1 MSFVHGNLITE
12 KIASHLMIVNEYWKC
27 IKKMN
32 KLVRIK
38 LTEEEKALL
47 KKLKDS
53 ITPETIAEWGR
64 NEMIANIK
72 DDYAPH
78 PEAKGYTDIK

>member
-1 MSFVHGNLITE
+1 
-12 KIASHLMIVNEYWKC
+12 
-27 IKKMN
+27 MN

-53 ITPETIAEWGR
+53 ITPETIKEWGK
-64 NEMIANIK
+64 NEMRSNIK

-78 PEAKGYTDIK
+78 PEAKGYIDRK

>member
-1 MSFVHGNLITE
+1 
-12 KIASHLMIVNEYWKC
+12 
-27 IKKMN
+27 MN

-53 ITPETIAEWGR
+53 ITPETKEEWGE
-64 NEMIANIK
+64 NEMTSQIK

-78 PEAKGYTDIK
+78 PDAKGYTDKK

>member
-1 MSFVHGNLITE
+1 
-12 KIASHLMIVNEYWKC
+12 
-27 IKKMN
+27 MN
-32 KLVRIK
+32 KLVRII

-47 KKLKDS
+47 KKLRDS
-53 ITPETIAEWGR
+53 ITPETKKEWGR
-64 NEMIANIK
+64 NEMISNIK

>member
-1 MSFVHGNLITE
+1 
-12 KIASHLMIVNEYWKC
+12 
-27 IKKMN
+27 MN
-32 KLVRIK
+32 KLVRII

-53 ITPETIAEWGR
+53 ITPETKKEWR
-64 NEMIANIK
+64 INEMTSNIK

-78 PEAKGYTDIK
+78 PEAKGYVDKK

>member
-1 MSFVHGNLITE
+1 MD
-12 KIASHLMIVNEYWKC
+12 
-27 IKKMN
+27 

-38 LTEEEKALL
+38 LTEEEKELL

-53 ITPETIAEWGR
+53 ITPDTIEEWGR
-64 NEMIANIK
+64 NQMRTHVK

-78 PEAKGYTDIK
+78 PEARGYTDKK

>member
-1 MSFVHGNLITE
+1 
-12 KIASHLMIVNEYWKC
+12 
-27 IKKMN
+27 MN

-53 ITPETIAEWGR
+53 ITPETIEEWGR
-64 NEMIANIK
+64 NEMRSHIK

-78 PEAKGYTDIK
+78 SDAKGYEDKK

>member
-1 MSFVHGNLITE
+1 
-12 KIASHLMIVNEYWKC
+12 
-27 IKKMN
+27 MN

-53 ITPETIAEWGR
+53 INPDTIAEWGR
-64 NEMIANIK
+64 NEMRSHVRDN
-72 DDYAPH
+72 YAPH
-78 PEAKGYTDIK
+78 PEATGYNDKK

>member
-1 MSFVHGNLITE
+1 
-12 KIASHLMIVNEYWKC
+12 
-27 IKKMN
+27 MN

-53 ITPETIAEWGR
+53 INPETTAEWGR
-64 NEMIANIK
+64 NEMRSNVK
-72 DDYAPH
+72 DDYACH
-78 PEAKGYTDIK
+78 PDAKGLEDKK

>member
-1 MSFVHGNLITE
+1 
-12 KIASHLMIVNEYWKC
+12 
-27 IKKMN
+27 MN

-53 ITPETIAEWGR
+53 ITPETIAEWGM
-64 NEMIANIK
+64 NEMTSNLK
-72 DDYAPH
+72 DDYAAH
-78 PEAKGYTDIK
+78 PEATGYTDKK

>member
-1 MSFVHGNLITE
+1 
-12 KIASHLMIVNEYWKC
+12 
-27 IKKMN
+27 MN
-32 KLVRIK
+32 KLVRII

-53 ITPETIAEWGR
+53 ITPETIKEWGK
-64 NEMIANIK
+64 NEMRSNIK

-78 PEAKGYTDIK
+78 PEAKGYIDRK

>member
-1 MSFVHGNLITE
+1 
-12 KIASHLMIVNEYWKC
+12 
-27 IKKMN
+27 MN

-53 ITPETIAEWGR
+53 ITPEIKKEWEE
-64 NEMIANIK
+64 NEMRLHIK
-72 DDYAPH
+72 NDYAAH
-78 PEAKGYTDIK
+78 PEATGYTDKK

>member
-1 MSFVHGNLITE
+1 
-12 KIASHLMIVNEYWKC
+12 
-27 IKKMN
+27 MN

-53 ITPETIAEWGR
+53 ITPKTIAEWGR
-64 NEMIANIK
+64 NEMRSNIK

-78 PEAKGYTDIK
+78 PEATGYIDKK

>member
-1 MSFVHGNLITE
+1 
-12 KIASHLMIVNEYWKC
+12 
-27 IKKMN
+27 MN

-47 KKLKDS
+47 KKLRDS
-53 ITPETIAEWGR
+53 ITPETKKEWGR
-64 NEMIANIK
+64 NEMISNIK

-78 PEAKGYTDIK
+78 PEARGYTDKK

>member
-1 MSFVHGNLITE
+1 
-12 KIASHLMIVNEYWKC
+12 
-27 IKKMN
+27 MN
-32 KLVRIK
+32 KLVRII

-53 ITPETIAEWGR
+53 ITLETIAEWGR
-64 NEMIANIK
+64 NQMRSHIK

-78 PEAKGYTDIK
+78 PEATGYEDKK